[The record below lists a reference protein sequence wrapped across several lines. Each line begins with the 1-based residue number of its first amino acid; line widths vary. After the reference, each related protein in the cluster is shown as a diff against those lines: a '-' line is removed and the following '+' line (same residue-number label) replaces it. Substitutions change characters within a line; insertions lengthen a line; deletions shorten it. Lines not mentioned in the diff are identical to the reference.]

1 MIKIEIKDQD
11 VLTMLSRLQAGMKD
25 MRPVMA
31 NVANA
36 LASASER
43 QFATQSGPFG
53 AWSSLST
60 ASTIPARI
68 KKGTW
73 PGRILDVSTAGLASS
88 VQTSYGAD
96 FARIGSNKPYSA
108 MQMFGGT
115 TSSSSMIPGKKI
127 PARPYLPFNPQTKDL
142 TPQAKATVLEV
153 LETYFGQLTS

>member
-1 MIKIEIKDQD
+1 MIKVEIKDKE
-11 VLTMLSRLQAGMKD
+11 VLSVLNRLKAGMKD
-25 MRPVMA
+25 MRPAMA
-31 NVANA
+31 NVAQA
-36 LASASER
+36 LASESER

-60 ASTIPARI
+60 ESTIPARI

-73 PGRILDVSTAGLASS
+73 PGRILDVSTGGLASS

-108 MQMFGGT
+108 MHMFGGT
-115 TSSSSMIPGKKI
+115 TSSASMIPGKKI
-127 PARPYLPFNPQTKDL
+127 PARPYLPFNSQTKDL

-153 LETYFGQLTS
+153 LDTYIGQLKG

>member
-53 AWSSLST
+53 AWT
-60 ASTIPARI
+60 ALTDTTKSIRTKR
-68 KKGTW
+68 GTW

-108 MQMFGGT
+108 MHMFGGT
-115 TSSSSMIPGKKI
+115 TSSASMIPGKKI
-127 PARPYLPFNPQTKDL
+127 PARPYLPFNPQTGDL

-153 LETYFGQLTS
+153 LETYLGQLKS